1 MVVGFLL
8 VERIITK
15 SVGNV
20 YEIDGQPALNLYKK
34 YLGDRAV
41 ELPQGS
47 LRYPLNV
54 TLKEKKNRSSELF

>member
-8 VERIITK
+8 VPKE
-15 SVGNV
+15 SLQSQWVML
-20 YEIDGQPALNLYKK
+20 YEIDGQPAIQKIFR
-34 YLGDRAV
+34 DRAV

-54 TLKEKKNRSSELF
+54 TPKGKKNRSSELF